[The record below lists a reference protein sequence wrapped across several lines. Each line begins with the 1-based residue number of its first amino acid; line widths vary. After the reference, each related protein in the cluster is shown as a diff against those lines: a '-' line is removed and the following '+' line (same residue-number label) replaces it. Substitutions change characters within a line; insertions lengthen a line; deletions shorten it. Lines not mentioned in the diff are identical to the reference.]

1 MKYRTLI
8 HIILFSISIILTGGW
23 FSTGLAGPTVD
34 HSIYSEL
41 LTKYVKNGRV
51 NYAGFKSEET
61 KLDDYLKIL
70 EAIDSK
76 SLSEDEQF
84 AFYANAYN
92 AWTIKLILS
101 GYPEVKSIKDLGSL
115 FKSPWKKEIVRIDG
129 DVLSLDNVEHDILR
143 PRFKDPRVHFA
154 INCAAISC
162 PPLRPE
168 PFQGDI
174 LNTQLDG
181 STRSFLNDPASY
193 KFDGSKFYVS
203 RIFKWFGEDFNHDV
217 LSFYLKYAEDD
228 LKQKLEANQSKLD
241 IKYLDYDWALNELG
255 DWGI

>member
-1 MKYRTLI
+1 MKQRIFANIILLSML
-8 HIILFSISIILTGGW
+8 IILFGGG
-23 FSTGLAGPTVD
+23 FSVSLAGPSVD
-34 HSIYSEL
+34 HSIYAEL
-41 LTKYVKNGRV
+41 LMKYVKNVRV
-51 NYAGFKSEET
+51 DYAGFKSDEP

-70 EAIDSK
+70 EAVDSK

-101 GYPEVKSIKDLGSL
+101 GYPEVKSIKDFGNI
-115 FKSPWKKEIVRIDG
+115 FKSPWKKEIVRIEG
-129 DVLSLDNVEHDILR
+129 EVITLDNVEHDILR

-174 LNTQLDG
+174 LNTQLDDA
-181 STRSFLNDPASY
+181 TRSFLNDPTSY
-193 KFDGSKFYVS
+193 KFDGNNFYVS
-203 RIFKWFGEDFNHDV
+203 RIFKWFAEDFNHDV
-217 LSFYLKYAEDD
+217 LGFYLKYADGE
-228 LKQKLEANQSKLD
+228 LKQKLSANRKKIQV
-241 IKYLDYDWALNELG
+241 KYLDYDWALNKLE
-255 DWGI
+255 D